1 MSASKEF
8 LVGAI
13 FLIAVTI
20 LGVFTI
26 IVSDYIPFR
35 PQIGWRVKFDNVRG
49 LKEGDE
55 VRASGVKIGKV
66 KTLELV
72 DGKVLVTLLLRR
84 KIPYYE
90 DGRIMIENVTPLG
103 GKFVNIEPGNPP
115 KRVDTK
121 QILRGETPPEDVAT
135 ALNKLVKDIREG
147 PGTIPRLIRDG
158 AIYDDIKGITGDIRG
173 LAGDIKAGKGL
184 VGKLAGPDSE
194 KVYADLESIVGSIR
208 DATDQLA
215 AKKGTLGRIIYDDAL
230 YAQIDAT
237 TKSIQGI
244 AEDIRAGKGTLG
256 KLVTNE
262 QLYNNVA
269 GIAESIKSGEGVLG
283 KLVADKKLAKD
294 VEQIVENVGTITTS
308 ISKGEGTLGALVND
322 KQFYADA
329 VKTMAAL
336 RATTE
341 KISSGE
347 GTVGK
352 LIYDQTLYTKIDRLV
367 MELTEAAED
376 VREAAPITAFATLLL
391 AGFR

>member
-1 MSASKEF
+1 MNPSKEF

-35 PQIGWRVKFDNVRG
+35 PQIHWRVRFDNVRG

-66 KTLELV
+66 KKLELA
-72 DGKVLVTLLLRR
+72 DGKVVVTLLLRR

-115 KRVDTK
+115 HEVDIKKT
-121 QILRGETPPEDVAT
+121 LSGETPPEDIAS

-147 PGTIPRLIRDG
+147 QGTIPRLLRDG
-158 AIYDDIKGITGDIRG
+158 EVYEDIKEITSDIKGLTN
-173 LAGDIKAGKGL
+173 DIKAGKGL
-184 VGKLAGPDSE
+184 AGKLAGPEGE
-194 KVYADLESIVGSIR
+194 KIYADIKSIVKSIR
-208 DATDQLA
+208 GATDQLA
-215 AKKGTLGRIIYDDAL
+215 QKKGTLGRIIYDDAL
-230 YAQIDAT
+230 YAQLDAT

-256 KLVTNE
+256 KLVTDDE
-262 QLYNNVA
+262 LYNNVTSISA
-269 GIAESIKSGEGVLG
+269 SIKSGEGVLG
-283 KLVADKKLAKD
+283 KLVTDKKLAKD
-294 VEQIVENVGTITTS
+294 FEQIVENVGS
-308 ISKGEGTLGALVND
+308 ISKSISNGEGTLGALVKD

-352 LIYDQTLYTKIDRLV
+352 LIFDQTLYTKIDRLV

>member
-1 MSASKEF
+1 MNPSKEF

-35 PQIGWRVKFDNVRG
+35 PQINWRVRFENVRG

-55 VRASGVKIGKV
+55 VRAAGVKIGKV
-66 KTLELV
+66 KSLELV
-72 DGKVLVTLLLRR
+72 DGKVVVTLLLRSS
-84 KIPYYE
+84 IPYYE

-115 KRVDTK
+115 KETDTK
-121 QILRGETPPEDVAT
+121 KLLIGETPPEDVAT

-147 PGTIPRLIRDG
+147 KGTIPRLLRESDV
-158 AIYDDIKGITGDIRG
+158 YEDIKEITGDIR
-173 LAGDIKAGKGL
+173 LFTNDIRAGKGL
-184 VGKLAGPDSE
+184 AGKLAGPEGD
-194 KVYADLESIVGSIR
+194 KLYADVESIVKSIR

-215 AKKGTLGRIIYDDAL
+215 QKKGTLGRIIYDDAL
-230 YAQIDAT
+230 YAQLDAT
-237 TKSIQGI
+237 TKSLQGI
-244 AEDIRAGKGTLG
+244 AEDIRAGKGSLG
-256 KLVTNE
+256 KMMTDDE
-262 QLYNNVA
+262 LYNNVA
-269 GIAESIKSGEGVLG
+269 SISASIKNGEGVLG
-283 KLVADKKLAKD
+283 KMIADRKLAKD
-294 VEQIVENVGTITTS
+294 VEEIVQNVGSITKS
-308 ISKGEGTLGALVND
+308 ISEGEGTLGALVKD

-329 VKTMAAL
+329 VRTMAAL
-336 RATTE
+336 RVTTE

-347 GTVGK
+347 GTIGK

-376 VREAAPITAFATLLL
+376 AREAAPITAFATLLL